1 MASDNGSADVKEMIQ
16 SLYRF
21 ANILPV
27 WDGEVNE
34 KVAEVFG
41 IMLSE
46 TKKCSTAFGWVPKPP
61 GGRAS
66 VSWLAMQFGNG
77 TFNAYRSRLSFTCAS
92 AVICKWKTQLD
103 MASLGIAMS
112 GKQKWA

>member
-1 MASDNGSADVKEMIQ
+1 MATDTENADVKAMIQ
-16 SLYRF
+16 SLYQF

-66 VSWLAMQFGNG
+66 VTWLAMQFGNG
-77 TFNAYRSRLSFTCAS
+77 IFNSHCSRLSFTCARG
-92 AVICKWKTQLD
+92 VIYKWKTQLN

-112 GKQKWA
+112 GMQKWA